1 MYLTVIGLQI
11 SRKRGQ
17 IERHRLV
24 RCNLRG
30 VFLIWRLPDLVD
42 LVAWDE
48 LGLDMVAI
56 SVTSFSFCCGLNGR
70 FLLLVVLGVLR
81 GCRHGRC
88 DSGAI
93 LVACGGL
100 GQGCTDLQAGRGVEA
115 RLLKSLVLMRGHSAR
130 VRLIENSF
138 IFLLAGGGWG

>member
-56 SVTSFSFCCGLNGR
+56 SVTSFSF
-70 FLLLVVLGVLR
+70 
-81 GCRHGRC
+81 
-88 DSGAI
+88 
-93 LVACGGL
+93 
-100 GQGCTDLQAGRGVEA
+100 
-115 RLLKSLVLMRGHSAR
+115 
-130 VRLIENSF
+130 
-138 IFLLAGGGWG
+138 